1 VAGLQPALFLR
12 LQQQRRQIATGGRGR
27 FGHGRHSRDH
37 GAVAIVAAILP
48 DPSGTAMHA
57 EHSAG
62 PRNRLAR
69 ETSPYL
75 LQHAANPVD
84 WYPWGAAAIARAREL
99 DRPILLSI
107 GYSACHWCHVM
118 AHESFEDEATAA
130 VMNRLFVNV
139 KVDREERPDLDKVY
153 QLAHQMLTQRGGGWP
168 LTMFLAPDDLTPF
181 FGGTYFPD
189 QPRHGMPAFAEL
201 LERVAAFYREQRDA
215 VRTQN
220 AALRGVF
227 DDLVPPAAQA
237 GQTLTRDPI
246 AQARRDLEAAFDDH
260 FGGFGRAPKFP
271 HPSSIERLLRDWQAS
286 SAGGEPDLKALYM
299 ATLTLKRMAEGGIN
313 DQLGGGF
320 CRYAV
325 DPYWMIP
332 HFEKMLYDNGPL
344 LALYA
349 QAAVA
354 TGDGFFR
361 EVALETAGWALR
373 EMRAPEG
380 GFYAALDADSEGHEG
395 RYYAWQRD
403 EIASL
408 TTPEEYRVLTRR
420 YGLDR
425 EPNFEGAWHLHCV
438 AGLEHPEELALL
450 ASGRAKLLAARGRR
464 VRPGLDD
471 KILTGWNGLMIRG
484 LAISGRL
491 LGESGHVDAAAQAV
505 DYLRKHCW
513 RNGSLLAFRKDGAAG
528 LPAYL
533 DDHAYLLDGLLE
545 LVQAR
550 FRSADLEFARDLAD
564 ALLAR
569 YADRERGG
577 FWFTAEGQ
585 DPPLHRPKSF
595 ADDATP
601 AGNGV
606 AALALARLGWL
617 LGEMRYL
624 DAAEATLR
632 GGWESLTRV
641 PQAHTAM
648 LNALEEYLNPV
659 EIVVIRGPRDSA
671 AEWSAAL
678 APLYAPRRMLVAI
691 PAGVTGLPD
700 ALASKR
706 AREGTVA
713 YICRGP
719 QCSEPIDDLPR
730 LVHQLRTALNL
741 ASPGSSLV

>member
-1 VAGLQPALFLR
+1 
-12 LQQQRRQIATGGRGR
+12 
-27 FGHGRHSRDH
+27 
-37 GAVAIVAAILP
+37 
-48 DPSGTAMHA
+48 MHA

-62 PRNRLAR
+62 PRNRLAN

-75 LQHAANPVD
+75 LQHATNPVD
-84 WYPWGAAAIARAREL
+84 WYPWGAAATARAIEL

-139 KVDREERPDLDKVY
+139 KVDREERPDLDRVY

-181 FGGTYFPD
+181 FGGTYFPSV
-189 QPRHGMPAFAEL
+189 PRYGMPAFTDL
-201 LERVAAFYREQRDA
+201 LEKVAGFYREQREA
-215 VRTQN
+215 VRVQN
-220 AALRGVF
+220 AGLRSVF
-227 DDLVPPAAQA
+227 GDLVPPAPDA
-237 GQTLTRDPI
+237 GQVLTREPI
-246 AQARRDLEAAFDDH
+246 AAARRDLEAAFDDR

-271 HPSSIERLLRDWQAS
+271 HASGIERLLRDWHAS
-286 SAGGEPDLKALYM
+286 SASDAPDLKALYM
-299 ATLTLKRMAEGGIN
+299 ATLTLKRMAEGGIY

-320 CRYAV
+320 CRYSV
-325 DPYWMIP
+325 DAGWMIP

-344 LALYA
+344 HALYS
-349 QAAVA
+349 QASVA

-361 EVALETAGWALR
+361 QVAIETAAWALR
-373 EMRAPEG
+373 EMRSPEG

-403 EIASL
+403 DIAAL
-408 TTPEEYRVLTRR
+408 TTPEEYRVLARR
-420 YGLDR
+420 YGLER

-438 AGLEHPEELALL
+438 AELQDPAEQALL
-450 ASGRAKLLAARGRR
+450 DSGRAARSFARERR

-471 KILTGWNGLMIRG
+471 KVLTGWNGLMIRG

-491 LGESGHVDAAAQAV
+491 LGAPGHIEAAMQAA
-505 DYLRKHCW
+505 DCLRRHCW
-513 RNGSLLAFRKDGAAG
+513 RDGGLLAVWKPGAAR

-533 DDHAYLLDGLLE
+533 DDHAFLLDGLLE
-545 LVQAR
+545 LLQAR
-550 FRSADLEFARDLAD
+550 FRSTDLEFARDLAE

-569 YADRERGG
+569 FADRERGG
-577 FWFTAEGQ
+577 FWFTAEGL
-585 DPPLHRPKSF
+585 DPPMHRPKNF

-606 AALALARLGWL
+606 AAQALARLGWL
-617 LGEMRYL
+617 LGETRYL

-632 GGWESLTRV
+632 GGFASLARV

-648 LNALEEYLNPV
+648 LNALEEYLDPV
-659 EIVVIRGPRDSA
+659 EIIVIRGPGDAA

-678 APLYAPRRMLVAI
+678 APLYAPRRLVIAI
-691 PAGVTGLPD
+691 PADATGLPE

-706 AREGTVA
+706 PRDGVVA
-713 YICRGP
+713 YVCRGP
-719 QCSEPIDDLPR
+719 QCSEPVDDLPR
-730 LVHQLRTALNL
+730 LIGYLRTALNL
-741 ASPGSSLV
+741 ASPGSSLE